1 MSILD
6 GTHDIRTEIT
16 YDTCRSLGMRYK
28 DTLTPQYVWCVER
41 NEVCYDGVVRPFYIE
56 FIQVLFENV
65 EGNVVVLY
73 TNDDINVRGGRRW
86 KKHINISAEEL
97 HYLVSGLDAQFNT
110 K

>member
-6 GTHDIRTEIT
+6 ATHDIRTKIT

-28 DTLTPQYVWCVER
+28 DTFTPQYAWYVER
-41 NEVCYDGVVRPFYIE
+41 KEICYDGVVRPSYID
-56 FIQVLFENV
+56 FIQVFFENN
-65 EGNVVVLY
+65 GDVVVFY
-73 TNDDINVRGGRRW
+73 TNDDINTRDGRRW

-97 HYLVSGLDAQFNT
+97 HYLVSGLAAQFNT